1 MRRFQWYIIYSGE
14 IYMAWN
20 EPGNKDP
27 WGRNKNNSS
36 LDGVFKDFK
45 KTIND
50 LFGSG
55 SSVPPSPK
63 KSAGLLSG
71 IILAIY
77 FLSGIYI
84 VNDGERGVV
93 LQFGS
98 FNEITMPG
106 PHWIPRFIQSVE
118 IVDVSKIRSVQQKA
132 VMLTED
138 ENIVSISFAIQYD
151 IKDASDFIFNLREPD
166 ITVSQAGESAI
177 REVMGQN
184 TMDFIITEGRTK
196 VAEDTKGLLQNV
208 LDTYGA
214 GVNVQS
220 LNILEA
226 QPPEQVQD
234 AFSDAIKARED
245 EQRYINEAEAYRN
258 EIIPLARGQAKQ
270 MLEQAIA
277 YKVKLI
283 NAAEGEASRFTQ
295 LYSEYKKAPAVTKER
310 LYLEAVESV
319 LSNSSKVM
327 IDVEG
332 GNNMMYL
339 PLDQLIN
346 RNQPKIAN
354 QDGGNQSSTGADSTS
369 IMDRITSNKNNFNLR
384 KRDLY
389 NE

>member
-45 KTIND
+45 KTIDD
-50 LFGSG
+50 LLGSG
-55 SSVPPSPK
+55 STVPPSPK

-346 RNQPKIAN
+346 RNKPKIAN

>member
-1 MRRFQWYIIYSGE
+1 
-14 IYMAWN
+14 MAWN

-27 WGRNKNNSS
+27 WGRNKSNSS
-36 LDGVFKDFK
+36 LDGVIKDFK
-45 KTIND
+45 KTIDD
-50 LFGSG
+50 LLGGNSG
-55 SSVPPSPK
+55 SVPPSSK
-63 KSAGLLSG
+63 KSAGLLAG
-71 IILAIY
+71 LILVIY
-77 FLSGIYI
+77 LLSGIYI

-93 LQFGS
+93 LQFGG

-106 PHWIPRFIQSVE
+106 PHWVPRFIQAVE

-132 VMLTED
+132 VMLTQD

-151 IKDASDFIFNLREPD
+151 IKDASNYIFNLREPD
-166 ITVSQAGESAI
+166 TTVSQAGESAI

-184 TMDFIITEGRTK
+184 TMDFIITEGRTG
-196 VAEDTKGLLQNV
+196 VAADTKKLLQGV
-208 LDTYGA
+208 LDSYGS
-214 GVNVQS
+214 GVNIQT

-258 EIIPLARGQAKQ
+258 EIIPLARGEAKQ

-295 LYSEYKKAPAVTKER
+295 LFNEYKKAPDVTKER
-310 LYLEAVESV
+310 LYIEAVESV
-319 LSNSSKVM
+319 LSQSSKVM
-327 IDVEG
+327 IDIEG
-332 GNNMMYL
+332 GNNLMYL

-346 RNQPKIAN
+346 NNQARNNNERQQTEN
-354 QDGGNQSSTGADSTS
+354 EVT
-369 IMDRITSNKNNFNLR
+369 IMDRINANKNNFNLR

>member
-1 MRRFQWYIIYSGE
+1 
-14 IYMAWN
+14 MAWN

-27 WGRNKNNSS
+27 WGRNKNNSN
-36 LDGVFKDFK
+36 LDGLFKDFK
-45 KTIND
+45 KFFDD
-50 LFGSG
+50 LLGASG
-55 SSVPPSPK
+55 STTPPSPK
-63 KSAGLLSG
+63 KSAGFLAG
-71 IILAIY
+71 IVFAVY

-98 FNEITMPG
+98 FKEITMPG
-106 PHWIPRFIQSVE
+106 PHWIPRFVQAVE
-118 IVDVSKIRSVQQKA
+118 IVDVSNIRSVQQKA

-151 IKDASDFIFNLREPD
+151 IKDASDYIFNLREPE
-166 ITVSQAGESAI
+166 ITVSQSGESAI

-196 VAEDTKGLLQNV
+196 VAEDTKELLQVV

-214 GVNVQS
+214 GVNILS

-258 EIIPLARGQAKQ
+258 EIIPLARGKAKQ

-295 LYSEYKKAPAVTKER
+295 LYNEYKKAPSVTKER
-310 LYLEAVESV
+310 LYIEAVESV

-327 IDVEG
+327 IDIED

-346 RNQPKIAN
+346 RNQNRSNPN
-354 QDGGNQSSTGADSTS
+354 QDIQSSTTKTNPS
-369 IMDRITSNKNNFNLR
+369 ILDRIKDNKNNFNLR

>member
-1 MRRFQWYIIYSGE
+1 
-14 IYMAWN
+14 
-20 EPGNKDP
+20 
-27 WGRNKNNSS
+27 
-36 LDGVFKDFK
+36 
-45 KTIND
+45 
-50 LFGSG
+50 
-55 SSVPPSPK
+55 
-63 KSAGLLSG
+63 
-71 IILAIY
+71 
-77 FLSGIYI
+77 
-84 VNDGERGVV
+84 
-93 LQFGS
+93 
-98 FNEITMPG
+98 
-106 PHWIPRFIQSVE
+106 
-118 IVDVSKIRSVQQKA
+118 
-132 VMLTED
+132 
-138 ENIVSISFAIQYD
+138 
-151 IKDASDFIFNLREPD
+151 
-166 ITVSQAGESAI
+166 
-177 REVMGQN
+177 
-184 TMDFIITEGRTK
+184 MDFIITEGRTK
-196 VAEDTKGLLQNV
+196 VAEDTKGLLQLV

-258 EIIPLARGQAKQ
+258 EIIPLARGKAKQ

-295 LYSEYKKAPAVTKER
+295 LFTEYKKAPGVTKER

-346 RNQPKIAN
+346 RNQTRAN
-354 QDGGNQSSTGADSTS
+354 NDNITDDTTNENSS
-369 IMDRITSNKNNFNLR
+369 IMNQINDTKNNFNLR

>member
-45 KTIND
+45 KTIDD
-50 LFGSG
+50 LLGSG
-55 SSVPPSPK
+55 STVPPSPK

>member
-1 MRRFQWYIIYSGE
+1 
-14 IYMAWN
+14 MAWN

-36 LDGVFKDFK
+36 LDVVIKDFK
-45 KTIND
+45 KTIDD
-50 LFGSG
+50 LFGGNSN
-55 SSVPPSPK
+55 SVPPTSK
-63 KSAGLLSG
+63 KSAGLLAG
-71 IILAIY
+71 LILVVY
-77 FLSGIYI
+77 LLSGIYI

-93 LQFGS
+93 LQFGG

-106 PHWIPRFIQSVE
+106 PHWVPRFIQAVE

-132 VMLTED
+132 VMLTQD

-151 IKDASDFIFNLREPD
+151 IKDASNYIFNLREPD
-166 ITVSQAGESAI
+166 TTVSPAGESAI

-184 TMDFIITEGRTK
+184 TMDFIITEGRTG
-196 VAEDTKGLLQNV
+196 VAADTKKLLQGV
-208 LDTYGA
+208 LDSYGS
-214 GVNVQS
+214 GVNIQT

-258 EIIPLARGQAKQ
+258 EIIPLARGEAKQ

-295 LYSEYKKAPAVTKER
+295 LFNEYKKAPDVTKER
-310 LYLEAVESV
+310 LYIEAVESV
-319 LSNSSKVM
+319 LSQSSKVM
-327 IDVEG
+327 IDIEG
-332 GNNMMYL
+332 GNNLMYL

-346 RNQPKIAN
+346 NSQARNNNERQQAEN
-354 QDGGNQSSTGADSTS
+354 EVT
-369 IMDRITSNKNNFNLR
+369 IMDRINANKNNFNLR

>member
-1 MRRFQWYIIYSGE
+1 
-14 IYMAWN
+14 MAWN

-45 KTIND
+45 KTIDD
-50 LFGSG
+50 LLGSG

-63 KSAGLLSG
+63 KSAGVLSG

-346 RNQPKIAN
+346 RNQPKTAN
-354 QDGGNQSSTGADSTS
+354 QDGGSQSSGGVDNTS

>member
-1 MRRFQWYIIYSGE
+1 
-14 IYMAWN
+14 MAWN

-27 WGRNKNNSS
+27 WGRNKNNST

-45 KTIND
+45 KTIDD
-50 LFGSG
+50 LLGSNN
-55 SSVPPSPK
+55 SVPPSSK

-71 IILAIY
+71 LILAIY

-184 TMDFIITEGRTK
+184 SMDFIITEGRTK

-208 LDTYGA
+208 LDSYGA

-258 EIIPLARGQAKQ
+258 EIIPLARGKAKQ
-270 MLEQAIA
+270 MVEQAIA

-283 NAAEGEASRFTQ
+283 NAAEGEASRFSQ
-295 LYSEYKKAPAVTKER
+295 LFNEYKKAPAVTKER

-339 PLDQLIN
+339 PLDQLLNRSQTRIN
-346 RNQPKIAN
+346 SNDSIN
-354 QDGGNQSSTGADSTS
+354 VISNNDSSS
-369 IMDRITSNKNNFNLR
+369 IMDKIDSNKNNFNLR

>member
-1 MRRFQWYIIYSGE
+1 
-14 IYMAWN
+14 MAWN

-45 KTIND
+45 KTIDD
-50 LFGSG
+50 LLGSG

-295 LYSEYKKAPAVTKER
+295 LYSEYKKAPTVTKER

-354 QDGGNQSSTGADSTS
+354 QDSGNNSSTGVDNTS

>member
-1 MRRFQWYIIYSGE
+1 
-14 IYMAWN
+14 MAWN

-45 KTIND
+45 KTIDD
-50 LFGSG
+50 LLGSG

-208 LDTYGA
+208 LDSYGA

-319 LSNSSKVM
+319 LSKSSKVM

>member
-1 MRRFQWYIIYSGE
+1 MVYYLTGDN
-14 IYMAWN
+14 YMAWN

-27 WGRNKNNSS
+27 WGRKKNNSS
-36 LDGVFKDFK
+36 LDGVIKDFK
-45 KTIND
+45 KIIDD
-50 LFGSG
+50 LLGGKGNSI
-55 SSVPPSPK
+55 PPSSQ
-63 KSAGLLSG
+63 KSAGFLSA
-71 IILAIY
+71 IILVIY
-77 FLSGIYI
+77 LLSGIYI

-93 LQFGS
+93 LQFGG

-106 PHWIPRFIQSVE
+106 PHWYPRFIQAVE
-118 IVDVSKIRSVQQKA
+118 IVDVSNLRSVQQKA

-166 ITVSQAGESAI
+166 TTVSQAGESAI

-184 TMDFIITEGRTK
+184 TMDYIITEGRTG
-196 VAEDTKGLLQNV
+196 VAADTKKLLQSV
-208 LDTYGA
+208 LDSYGA
-214 GVNVQS
+214 GVNIQT

-258 EIIPLARGQAKQ
+258 EIIPLARGEAKQ

-277 YKVKLI
+277 YRVKLI

-295 LYSEYKKAPAVTKER
+295 LFNEYKKAPGVTKER
-310 LYLEAVESV
+310 LYIEAVQSV

-327 IDVEG
+327 IDIEG
-332 GNNMMYL
+332 GNNLMYL

-346 RNQPKIAN
+346 NNKQPSNNNEMTKSN
-354 QDGGNQSSTGADSTS
+354 NETS
-369 IMDRITSNKNNFNLR
+369 IMDRINSNKNNFNLR

>member
-1 MRRFQWYIIYSGE
+1 
-14 IYMAWN
+14 MAWN

-45 KTIND
+45 KTIDD
-50 LFGSG
+50 LLGSG
-55 SSVPPSPK
+55 SSLPPSSK
-63 KSAGLLSG
+63 KSAGLLSA
-71 IILAIY
+71 IILAVY

-132 VMLTED
+132 VMLTQD

-184 TMDFIITEGRTK
+184 SMDFIITEGRTK

-214 GVNVQS
+214 GVNIQS

-295 LYSEYKKAPAVTKER
+295 LFTEYQKAPVVTKER

-339 PLDQLIN
+339 PLDQILN
-346 RNQPKIAN
+346 RNQPKISN
-354 QDGGNQSSTGADSTS
+354 QDNGNQSSTGVDNTS

>member
-1 MRRFQWYIIYSGE
+1 
-14 IYMAWN
+14 MAWN

-27 WGRNKNNSS
+27 WGRNKNNSN

-45 KTIND
+45 KTFDD
-50 LFGSG
+50 LLGSSG
-55 SSVPPSPK
+55 SATPPSPK
-63 KSAGLLSG
+63 KSAGFLAA
-71 IILAIY
+71 IIFAVY

-98 FNEITMPG
+98 FKEITMPG

-118 IVDVSKIRSVQQKA
+118 IVDVSNIRSVQQKA

-151 IKDASDFIFNLREPD
+151 IKDASDYIFNLRDPEV
-166 ITVSQAGESAI
+166 TVSQSGESAI

-196 VAEDTKGLLQNV
+196 VAEDTKGLLQIV

-214 GVNVQS
+214 GVNILS

-258 EIIPLARGQAKQ
+258 EIIPLARGKAKQ

-295 LYSEYKKAPAVTKER
+295 LYNEYKKAPSVTKER

-327 IDVEG
+327 VDIEG

-346 RNQPKIAN
+346 RNQTRSN
-354 QDGGNQSSTGADSTS
+354 SDQDIQSSTTNSTPS
-369 IMDRITSNKNNFNLR
+369 ILDRINDNKNNFNLR

>member
-1 MRRFQWYIIYSGE
+1 
-14 IYMAWN
+14 MAWN

-45 KTIND
+45 KTIDD
-50 LFGSG
+50 LLGSG

-63 KSAGLLSG
+63 KSVGILSA
-71 IILAIY
+71 IILTIY

-346 RNQPKIAN
+346 RNQPKNLN
-354 QDGGNQSSTGADSTS
+354 QDNSGNPSSAGADNTS

>member
-1 MRRFQWYIIYSGE
+1 
-14 IYMAWN
+14 MAWN

-45 KTIND
+45 KTIDD
-50 LFGSG
+50 LLGSG

-93 LQFGS
+93 LRFGS

-346 RNQPKIAN
+346 RNQSKIAN
-354 QDGGNQSSTGADSTS
+354 QDGGNQSSAAVDNTS

>member
-1 MRRFQWYIIYSGE
+1 MCIRDRLGGDLGE
-14 IYMAWN
+14 LHEALLAV
-20 EPGNKDP
+20 PG
-27 WGRNKNNSS
+27 
-36 LDGVFKDFK
+36 DG
-45 KTIND
+45 
-50 LFGSG
+50 
-55 SSVPPSPK
+55 
-63 KSAGLLSG
+63 
-71 IILAIY
+71 
-77 FLSGIYI
+77 
-84 VNDGERGVV
+84 
-93 LQFGS
+93 
-98 FNEITMPG
+98 
-106 PHWIPRFIQSVE
+106 
-118 IVDVSKIRSVQQKA
+118 
-132 VMLTED
+132 
-138 ENIVSISFAIQYD
+138 
-151 IKDASDFIFNLREPD
+151 
-166 ITVSQAGESAI
+166 
-177 REVMGQN
+177 
-184 TMDFIITEGRTK
+184 
-196 VAEDTKGLLQNV
+196 AEDTKGLLQNV
-208 LDTYGA
+208 LDIYGA

-295 LYSEYKKAPAVTKER
+295 LFTEYKKAPAVTKER

-339 PLDQLIN
+339 PLDQILN
-346 RNQPKIAN
+346 RNQPKILN
-354 QDGGNQSSTGADSTS
+354 QDNGNQSSTGVDNTS

>member
-1 MRRFQWYIIYSGE
+1 
-14 IYMAWN
+14 MAWN

-27 WGRNKNNSS
+27 WGRNKNNSN

-45 KTIND
+45 KTFDD
-50 LFGSG
+50 LLGSSG
-55 SSVPPSPK
+55 SATPPSPK
-63 KSAGLLSG
+63 KSAGFLAA
-71 IILAIY
+71 IIFAVY

-98 FNEITMPG
+98 FKEITMPG

-118 IVDVSKIRSVQQKA
+118 IVDVSNIRSVQQKA

-151 IKDASDFIFNLREPD
+151 IKDASDYIFNLRDPEV
-166 ITVSQAGESAI
+166 TVSQSGESAI

-196 VAEDTKGLLQNV
+196 VAEDTKELLQIV

-214 GVNVQS
+214 GVNILS

-258 EIIPLARGQAKQ
+258 EIIPLARGKAKQ

-295 LYSEYKKAPAVTKER
+295 LYNEYKKAPSVTKER

-327 IDVEG
+327 VDIEG

-346 RNQPKIAN
+346 RNQNRSNPD
-354 QDGGNQSSTGADSTS
+354 QDIQSSTTNSTPS
-369 IMDRITSNKNNFNLR
+369 ILDRINDNKNNFNLR

>member
-1 MRRFQWYIIYSGE
+1 
-14 IYMAWN
+14 MAWN

-45 KTIND
+45 KTIDD
-50 LFGSG
+50 LLGSG
-55 SSVPPSPK
+55 SSVPPSRK
-63 KSAGLLSG
+63 KSAGLLSA
-71 IILAIY
+71 IILTIY

-354 QDGGNQSSTGADSTS
+354 QDGANQSSTGVDNTS

>member
-1 MRRFQWYIIYSGE
+1 
-14 IYMAWN
+14 MAWN

-27 WGRNKNNSS
+27 WGRNKNNSN

-45 KTIND
+45 KTFDD
-50 LFGSG
+50 LLGSSG
-55 SSVPPSPK
+55 SATPPSPK
-63 KSAGLLSG
+63 KSAGFLAA
-71 IILAIY
+71 IIFAVY

-98 FNEITMPG
+98 FKEITMPG

-118 IVDVSKIRSVQQKA
+118 IVDVSNIRSVQQKA

-151 IKDASDFIFNLREPD
+151 IKDASDYIFNLRDPEV
-166 ITVSQAGESAI
+166 TVSQSGESAI

-196 VAEDTKGLLQNV
+196 VAEDTKGLLQIV

-214 GVNVQS
+214 GVNILS

-258 EIIPLARGQAKQ
+258 EIIPLARGKAKQ

-295 LYSEYKKAPAVTKER
+295 LYNEYKKAPSVTKER

-327 IDVEG
+327 VDIEG

-346 RNQPKIAN
+346 RNQNRSKSD
-354 QDGGNQSSTGADSTS
+354 QDIQSSTTNSTPS
-369 IMDRITSNKNNFNLR
+369 ILDRINDNKNNFNLR

>member
-1 MRRFQWYIIYSGE
+1 
-14 IYMAWN
+14 MAWN

-27 WGRNKNNSS
+27 WGRNKNNSN

-45 KTIND
+45 KIFDD
-50 LFGSG
+50 LLGSSG
-55 SSVPPSPK
+55 SATPPSPK
-63 KSAGLLSG
+63 KSAGFLAA
-71 IILAIY
+71 IIFAVY

-98 FNEITMPG
+98 FKEITMPG
-106 PHWIPRFIQSVE
+106 PHWIPRFVQSVE
-118 IVDVSKIRSVQQKA
+118 IVDVSNIRSVQQKA

-151 IKDASDFIFNLREPD
+151 IKDASDYIFNLREPEV
-166 ITVSQAGESAI
+166 TVSQSGESAI

-184 TMDFIITEGRTK
+184 SMDFIITEGRTQ
-196 VAEDTKGLLQNV
+196 VAEDTKELLQIV

-214 GVNVQS
+214 GVNILS

-258 EIIPLARGQAKQ
+258 EIIPLARGKAKQ

-295 LYSEYKKAPAVTKER
+295 LYNEYKKAPAVTKER

-327 IDVEG
+327 IDIEG

-339 PLDQLIN
+339 PLDQMIN
-346 RNQPKIAN
+346 RNQNRTQSN
-354 QDGGNQSSTGADSTS
+354 QDMQSSTTNNNQT
-369 IMDRITSNKNNFNLR
+369 ILDRINDNKNNFNLR

>member
-1 MRRFQWYIIYSGE
+1 
-14 IYMAWN
+14 MAWN

-27 WGRNKNNSS
+27 WGRNKNNSN

-45 KTIND
+45 KIFDD
-50 LFGSG
+50 LLGSSG
-55 SSVPPSPK
+55 SATPPSPK
-63 KSAGLLSG
+63 KSAGFLAA
-71 IILAIY
+71 IIFAVY

-98 FNEITMPG
+98 FKEITMPG
-106 PHWIPRFIQSVE
+106 PHWIPRFVQSVE
-118 IVDVSKIRSVQQKA
+118 IVDVSNIRSVQQKA

-151 IKDASDFIFNLREPD
+151 IKDASDYIFNLRDPEV
-166 ITVSQAGESAI
+166 TVSQSGESAI

-184 TMDFIITEGRTK
+184 SMDFIITEGRTK
-196 VAEDTKGLLQNV
+196 VAEDTKQLLQIV

-214 GVNVQS
+214 GVNILS

-258 EIIPLARGQAKQ
+258 EIIPLARGKAKQ

-295 LYSEYKKAPAVTKER
+295 LYNEYKKAPSVTKER

-327 IDVEG
+327 IDIEG

-346 RNQPKIAN
+346 RNQN
-354 QDGGNQSSTGADSTS
+354 RSNSDQDPSLQLLTLTHQFL
-369 IMDRITSNKNNFNLR
+369 I
-384 KRDLY
+384 
-389 NE
+389 E

>member
-1 MRRFQWYIIYSGE
+1 
-14 IYMAWN
+14 MAWN

-27 WGRNKNNSS
+27 WGRNKSNASI
-36 LDGVFKDFK
+36 DGVFKDFK
-45 KTIND
+45 KVIDD
-50 LFGSG
+50 LLGSNN
-55 SSVPPSPK
+55 SMPPSSK
-63 KSAGLLSG
+63 KSASFLSA
-71 IILAIY
+71 IILVIY
-77 FLSGIYI
+77 LLSGIYI

-151 IKDASDFIFNLREPD
+151 IKDASNFIFNLREPD

-184 TMDFIITEGRTK
+184 TMDYIITEGRTG
-196 VAEDTKGLLQNV
+196 VATDTKKLLQSV
-208 LDTYGA
+208 LDSYGA
-214 GVNVQS
+214 GVNIQT

-258 EIIPLARGQAKQ
+258 EIIPLARGKAKQ
-270 MLEQAIA
+270 MIEQAIA

-283 NAAEGEASRFTQ
+283 NSAEGEASRFSQ
-295 LYSEYKKAPAVTKER
+295 LFNEYKKAPDVTKER
-310 LYLEAVESV
+310 LYIEAVESV
-319 LSNSSKVM
+319 LSNSSKIM
-327 IDVEG
+327 IDVDG
-332 GNNMMYL
+332 GNNLMYL

-346 RNQPKIAN
+346 RNTPRYNDDVTDQDNDNIMN
-354 QDGGNQSSTGADSTS
+354 QINN
-369 IMDRITSNKNNFNLR
+369 NKNNFNLR

>member
-1 MRRFQWYIIYSGE
+1 
-14 IYMAWN
+14 MAWN

-45 KTIND
+45 KTIDD
-50 LFGSG
+50 LLGSG

-208 LDTYGA
+208 LDMYGA

-354 QDGGNQSSTGADSTS
+354 QDGGNQPSTGADSTS

>member
-1 MRRFQWYIIYSGE
+1 
-14 IYMAWN
+14 
-20 EPGNKDP
+20 
-27 WGRNKNNSS
+27 
-36 LDGVFKDFK
+36 
-45 KTIND
+45 
-50 LFGSG
+50 
-55 SSVPPSPK
+55 
-63 KSAGLLSG
+63 
-71 IILAIY
+71 
-77 FLSGIYI
+77 
-84 VNDGERGVV
+84 
-93 LQFGS
+93 
-98 FNEITMPG
+98 
-106 PHWIPRFIQSVE
+106 
-118 IVDVSKIRSVQQKA
+118 
-132 VMLTED
+132 
-138 ENIVSISFAIQYD
+138 
-151 IKDASDFIFNLREPD
+151 
-166 ITVSQAGESAI
+166 
-177 REVMGQN
+177 MGQN

>member
-1 MRRFQWYIIYSGE
+1 
-14 IYMAWN
+14 MAWN

-45 KTIND
+45 KTIDD
-50 LFGSG
+50 LLGSG

-208 LDTYGA
+208 LDIYGA

-346 RNQPKIAN
+346 RKQPKIAN
-354 QDGGNQSSTGADSTS
+354 QDNDNQSSAGVDNTS

>member
-1 MRRFQWYIIYSGE
+1 MVYHLHRRFF
-14 IYMAWN
+14 MAWN

-27 WGRNKNNSS
+27 WGRNKNNSN

-45 KTIND
+45 KTFDD
-50 LFGSG
+50 LLGSSG
-55 SSVPPSPK
+55 STTPPSPK
-63 KSAGLLSG
+63 KSAGFLAA
-71 IILAIY
+71 IIFAVY

-98 FNEITMPG
+98 FKEITMPG

-118 IVDVSKIRSVQQKA
+118 IVDVSNIRSVQQKA

-151 IKDASDFIFNLREPD
+151 IKDASDYIFNLRDPEV
-166 ITVSQAGESAI
+166 TVSQSGESAI

-196 VAEDTKGLLQNV
+196 VAEDTKGLLQIV

-214 GVNVQS
+214 GVNILS

-258 EIIPLARGQAKQ
+258 EIIPLARGKAKQ

-295 LYSEYKKAPAVTKER
+295 LYNEYKKAPSVTKER

-327 IDVEG
+327 VDIEG

-346 RNQPKIAN
+346 RNQNRPN
-354 QDGGNQSSTGADSTS
+354 SDQDIQSSTTNSTPS
-369 IMDRITSNKNNFNLR
+369 ILDRINDNKNNFNLR

>member
-1 MRRFQWYIIYSGE
+1 
-14 IYMAWN
+14 MAWN

-27 WGRNKNNSS
+27 WGRKKNNSS

-45 KTIND
+45 KTIDD
-50 LFGSG
+50 LMGSG

-184 TMDFIITEGRTK
+184 SMDFIITEGRTK

-214 GVNVQS
+214 GVNIQS

-295 LYSEYKKAPAVTKER
+295 LFTEYKKAPAVTKER

-354 QDGGNQSSTGADSTS
+354 QDRGNNSSTGVDNTS